1 MRQKVLFDG
10 NWLFHK
16 GDIKRPLPTSKGP
29 IYSQSKTERMLWGP
43 ASIRYNANPDQF
55 YGDKEICSDTWEY
68 VTLPHDYTIN
78 ETPLKENNCAL
89 GFLPYRNAWYRKNFF
104 IGDDDKGKRLIL
116 FFEAVATECTVY
128 LNGCVLKHNFSGYNS
143 FEVDISDFVKFGE
156 DNVLAVYVNA
166 ENHEGWWYEGAGIY
180 RHVWLIKTG
189 DVAVDTYGVY
199 AMPKKVSETLWRIEV
214 QTEII
219 NASYTPVTVSAKTV
233 FYDENC
239 MAVAEGN
246 GIVTVPDRE
255 KSIAKYL
262 YICYTFFAYGKKK
275 EVKILMTKSKTIFVC
290 SECGNESSK
299 WLGKCPACNSW
310 NSFYEQKVVET
321 KQGKHSELNKSENKP
336 QKLNSYQ
343 AKETLRTST
352 GFGELDRVLGGGLVK
367 GSLVL
372 LGGEPGIGKSTLI
385 LQICDKVKGDGKVLY
400 VSGEE
405 SAEQIKMRADR
416 LGINND
422 DILFLGETDI
432 DIVNQAIMEINPKL
446 VIIDSIQTMYSE
458 EISAAAGSVSQV
470 REITSQVMRVC
481 KSRAIT
487 TIIIG
492 HVTKE
497 GNIAGPRVLEHM
509 VDTVL
514 YLEGERYF
522 SYRVLRGVKNRFG
535 STNEIG
541 MFEMNEEGMCE
552 ITNPSDILISE
563 REDNPAGSCI
573 VSSIEGTRV
582 ILIELQALTTQSIFG
597 FPKRTANGTDYNRL
611 ALLIAVLEKRAG
623 VMLGSQ
629 DIYLNLVGGIKVN
642 EPSIDLGMIMAVAS
656 SYKNVSI
663 PKDMVIIGE
672 VGLTGEVRR
681 INLIDKRLKEAE
693 KLGFKSCIIP
703 QSNKKDLKEKYKL
716 DIIGVGNINEA
727 MKKIGL
733 K

>member
-1 MRQKVLFDG
+1 
-10 NWLFHK
+10 
-16 GDIKRPLPTSKGP
+16 
-29 IYSQSKTERMLWGP
+29 
-43 ASIRYNANPDQF
+43 
-55 YGDKEICSDTWEY
+55 
-68 VTLPHDYTIN
+68 
-78 ETPLKENNCAL
+78 
-89 GFLPYRNAWYRKNFF
+89 
-104 IGDDDKGKRLIL
+104 
-116 FFEAVATECTVY
+116 
-128 LNGCVLKHNFSGYNS
+128 
-143 FEVDISDFVKFGE
+143 
-156 DNVLAVYVNA
+156 
-166 ENHEGWWYEGAGIY
+166 
-180 RHVWLIKTG
+180 
-189 DVAVDTYGVY
+189 
-199 AMPKKVSETLWRIEV
+199 
-214 QTEII
+214 
-219 NASYTPVTVSAKTV
+219 
-233 FYDENC
+233 
-239 MAVAEGN
+239 MA
-246 GIVTVPDRE
+246 
-255 KSIAKYL
+255 
-262 YICYTFFAYGKKK
+262 
-275 EVKILMTKSKTIFVC
+275 KSKTIFVC

-310 NSFYEQKVVET
+310 NTFYEQKVVET
-321 KQGKHSELNKSENKP
+321 KAGSHKDLAKSENKP
-336 QKLNSYQ
+336 QKLNSYE

-432 DIVNQAIMEINPKL
+432 DVVNQAIIEINPKL

-573 VSSIEGTRV
+573 VSSIEGTRA

-623 VMLGSQ
+623 IMLGSQ
-629 DIYLNLVGGIKVN
+629 DIYLNLVGGIRVN
-642 EPSIDLGMIMAVAS
+642 EPSIDLGMMMAVVS
-656 SYKNVSI
+656 SFKNVAI

-703 QSNKKDLKEKYKL
+703 NSNKKDLKESYKL
-716 DIIGVGNINEA
+716 DIIGVSNINEA